1 MGWAL
6 LVALVSAAVVL
17 AARSAWVELG
27 WLPLGVAVSL
37 LGSGVTLATGV
48 HLAAALPLISCILV
62 TAGAMG
68 FNYLSADR
76 ERQRMQTMFSRY
88 VSKLVVDQLASQP
101 ELPRLDGENREVTA
115 FFSDIRKFSTF
126 SEKFKDDPR
135 TLVHLLNTYLTR
147 VSGTLLKHGACLD
160 KYIGDAVVCIFGA
173 PLPQADHAVRAC
185 RAALEVQQEVTRLR
199 QEYAAKG
206 LPDVYTRVGMNS
218 AVMFVGNFGSEQ
230 LFNYTAMGDG
240 MNLAS
245 RLEGANKAYETLI
258 MIGPRTFELARDF
271 IEARE
276 LDLARVA
283 GKTEAVAV
291 YELMALKGG
300 LSDLQ
305 GQARELYVRGLALY
319 RAGRFQEALESLEQA
334 LKLLPG
340 DGPSR
345 VLAMRCRK
353 FSEHPPPHFDGV
365 IDLDK

>member
-1 MGWAL
+1 
-6 LVALVSAAVVL
+6 
-17 AARSAWVELG
+17 
-27 WLPLGVAVSL
+27 
-37 LGSGVTLATGV
+37 
-48 HLAAALPLISCILV
+48 V
-62 TAGAMG
+62 TAGAVG

-88 VSKLVVDQLASQP
+88 VSKLVVDQLASQE
-101 ELPRLDGENREVTA
+101 ELPKLDGENREVTA

-126 SEKFKDDPR
+126 SEKFKDDPQ

-173 PLPQADHAVRAC
+173 PLSQPDHAVRAC
-185 RAALEVQQEVTRLR
+185 RAALEVQQEITRLR

-206 LPDVYTRVGMNS
+206 LPDVYTRVGVNS
-218 AVMFVGNFGSEQ
+218 ALMFVGNFGSEQ
-230 LFNYTAMGDG
+230 LFNYTAIGDG

-258 MIGPRTFELARDF
+258 MIGPRTYELAKDF
-271 IEARE
+271 VEARE

-300 LSDLQ
+300 LSDAQ
-305 GQARELYVRGLALY
+305 GQARELYVHGLALY
-319 RAGRFQEALESLEQA
+319 REARFQEALGPLEQA
-334 LKLLPG
+334 LKLIPT
-340 DGPSR
+340 DGPSK
-345 VLAMRCRK
+345 VLAARCRK
-353 FSEHPPPHFDGV
+353 FAEHPPPRFDGV